1 MSSKAE
7 LLERIKE
14 LEEENEL
21 LQDQLDQVA
30 DIVAPY
36 DGEDEGDDDG
46 DKAKGED

>member
-14 LEEENEL
+14 LEEENEQ

-30 DIVAPY
+30 DIVAPFEGEEES
-36 DGEDEGDDDG
+36 GEDEH
-46 DKAKGED
+46 KGEE